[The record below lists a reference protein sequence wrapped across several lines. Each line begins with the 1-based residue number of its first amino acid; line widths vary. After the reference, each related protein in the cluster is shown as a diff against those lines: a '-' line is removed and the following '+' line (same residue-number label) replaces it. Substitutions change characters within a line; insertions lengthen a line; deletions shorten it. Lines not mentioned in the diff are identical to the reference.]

1 MCWYDDS
8 IATTPASVIAA
19 LEAFEAPKILIAG
32 GYDKK
37 LAFDELGQKIALGA
51 RGVVLI
57 GATADK
63 IAAAIEQGRTEKEE
77 PVVEFASSMEDAV
90 KRAAQMAD
98 AGDVVLLS
106 PACASYDMFES
117 YRQRGDIFAQC
128 VKALET

>member
-1 MCWYDDS
+1 M
-8 IATTPASVIAA
+8 
-19 LEAFEAPKILIAG
+19 IAG

-37 LAFDELGQKIALGA
+37 LPFDELGREIALHA
-51 RGVVLI
+51 RAVVLI

-63 IAAAIEQGRTEKEE
+63 IAVAIEQARTKKEE
-77 PVVEFASSMEDAV
+77 PFVEFASSMEDAV
-90 KRAAQMAD
+90 KRAARMAQ

-128 VKALET
+128 VKNLKV